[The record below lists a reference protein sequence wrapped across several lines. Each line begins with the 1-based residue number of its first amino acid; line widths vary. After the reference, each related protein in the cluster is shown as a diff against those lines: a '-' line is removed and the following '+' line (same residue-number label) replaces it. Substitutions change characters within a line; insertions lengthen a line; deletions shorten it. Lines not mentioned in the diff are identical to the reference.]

1 MKITGVTCRIL
12 TVLSLISFQ
21 FEGHLFAEPSTSAG
35 HIPLL
40 WGFSL
45 AGAVLVSRIPFL
57 FKKRTPRQR
66 RAWVY
71 WIASLLAGGLFL
83 LVIGPIIVALGSILI
98 TGRTM

>member
-1 MKITGVTCRIL
+1 MKITRVTLRIL
-12 TVLSLISFQ
+12 ATLVLISFQ
-21 FEGHLFAEPSTSAG
+21 FQTQLLAEPSTSG
-35 HIPLL
+35 THVPLL
-40 WGFSL
+40 WGFAL
-45 AGAVLVSRIPFL
+45 AGALLISRIPFL